1 MYGTGVASE
10 QLRLI
15 TREYNVKYNL
25 LFQLMQSSKLQSSR
39 RAPSLRQLIL
49 RLNFNGFSERGA
61 MQQMS

>member
-15 TREYNVKYNL
+15 TQEYNVKYNL

-49 RLNFNGFSERGA
+49 RLNFNGFSEREA